1 MAGLFMN
8 MMKEEW
14 RIHSTMFGSLNFA
27 LFPVMICAIAF
38 MGTFLLPLIQA
49 SMPIGD
55 LVILIHAQYLM
66 LGFMVGAF
74 GLLGNEVM
82 NRRFGQASLL
92 AFSARTLPMSP
103 RNIFTIFV
111 LKDTLY
117 YFFLWIF
124 PLGAG
129 FLIGSLFTGI
139 PFFYTLNILL
149 TLTLSFLTGMSV
161 VFFLSSL
168 YQRSV
173 KALFSFLI
181 FTGLVFLGWFMLT
194 GTNPATLF
202 PPLILFY
209 QFSWHLLLGSVM
221 VVLVPCCIALFLFS
235 PDIQSGTKNYPNRM
249 KPLIR
254 HLNRFPNPPL
264 AAKDVIDLWRS
275 GSIVGQ
281 TIFSFLVPLII
292 IWFFLSL
299 LDEYVSTIHLLL
311 TFAMITGIIA
321 STMYTWLCMFD
332 SFSVYALL
340 PLHVRDVITSKI
352 TSFTLLQ
359 VIPVFFMGVITL
371 LSGQGEFLLPVLVL
385 TLSVSY
391 YVLAVS
397 IWLTGLSPSV
407 LVYDVR
413 VMVQYFLLI
422 GIALSICGSLTSI
435 NPWFGLAG
443 VGLFIPAFLLVR
455 LGMRKWAREEVVG
468 Y

>member
-1 MAGLFMN
+1 MAGLFYN

-14 RIHSTMFGSLNFA
+14 RIHSTMFGSLNFT

-49 SMPIGD
+49 SMPIND

-92 AFSARTLPMSP
+92 AFSARTLPISP
-103 RNIFTIFV
+103 RYIFTIFV

-129 FLIGSLFTGI
+129 FLVGSLFTGT
-139 PFFYTLNILL
+139 PVFYPLNILL

-173 KALFSFLI
+173 RALFLFLI
-181 FTGLVFLGWFMLT
+181 FAGIVFLGWFMFT
-194 GTNPATLF
+194 GTNPTTLF

-221 VVLVPCCIALFLFS
+221 LVLVPCCIALLLFS
-235 PDIQSGTKNYPNRM
+235 PDIQFGTKNYPNRM

-332 SFSVYALL
+332 SFSIYALL

-359 VIPVFFMGVITL
+359 VIPIVFMAVITF

-397 IWLTGLSPSV
+397 IWLTGLSPNV
-407 LVYDVR
+407 LVYNGR

-422 GIALSICGSLTSI
+422 GIALSIFGSLTVM

-443 VGLFIPAFLLVR
+443 VGLFIPAFVLVR
-455 LGMRKWAREEVVG
+455 LGMMKWDREEVVG

>member
-1 MAGLFMN
+1 MAGLFFN
-8 MMKEEW
+8 MLKEEW

-38 MGTFLLPLIQA
+38 MGTFLLPLIQTT
-49 SMPIGD
+49 MPVGD

-74 GLLGNEVM
+74 GLLGHEVM

-92 AFSARTLPMSP
+92 AFSARILPLNP
-103 RNIFTIFV
+103 RHIFTIFV
-111 LKDTLY
+111 LKDTVY

-124 PLGAG
+124 PVGAG
-129 FLIGSLFTGI
+129 FLVGSLFTGI
-139 PFFYTLNILL
+139 PVFYPLNILL
-149 TLTLSFLTGMSV
+149 TLSLSFLTGMSV

-168 YQRSV
+168 YGRSG
-173 KALFSFLI
+173 KALFVFLI
-181 FTGLVFLGWFMLT
+181 FAGLVFLGWFMFT

-209 QFSWHLLLGSVM
+209 QFSWDILLESCM
-221 VVLVPCCIALFLFS
+221 VVLVPCCIALLLFS
-235 PDIQSGTKNYPNRM
+235 PDIQPGTKNYPNRM
-249 KPLIR
+249 KPLIH
-254 HLNRFPNPPL
+254 HLNRLPNPPL
-264 AAKDVIDLWRS
+264 AAKDMIDLWRS

-299 LDEYVSTIHLLL
+299 LDEYVSPIHLLL

-359 VIPVFFMGVITL
+359 VIPIFFIAMITF

-407 LVYDVR
+407 LVYNVR
-413 VMVQYFLLI
+413 VMVQYFLFI
-422 GIALSICGSLTSI
+422 GFALSIFGSLTSM
-435 NPWFGLAG
+435 NPWFGLVG
-443 VGLFIPAFLLVR
+443 VMLLVPAYWLVR
-455 LGMRKWAREEVVG
+455 LGMRKWDREEVVG

>member
-1 MAGLFMN
+1 MRSFI
-8 MMKEEW
+8 
-14 RIHSTMFGSLNFA
+14 RYLN
-27 LFPVMICAIAF
+27 L
-38 MGTFLLPLIQA
+38 
-49 SMPIGD
+49 
-55 LVILIHAQYLM
+55 
-66 LGFMVGAF
+66 
-74 GLLGNEVM
+74 
-82 NRRFGQASLL
+82 
-92 AFSARTLPMSP
+92 
-103 RNIFTIFV
+103 
-111 LKDTLY
+111 
-117 YFFLWIF
+117 
-124 PLGAG
+124 
-129 FLIGSLFTGI
+129 
-139 PFFYTLNILL
+139 
-149 TLTLSFLTGMSV
+149 
-161 VFFLSSL
+161 
-168 YQRSV
+168 
-173 KALFSFLI
+173 
-181 FTGLVFLGWFMLT
+181 
-194 GTNPATLF
+194 
-202 PPLILFY
+202 
-209 QFSWHLLLGSVM
+209 
-221 VVLVPCCIALFLFS
+221 
-235 PDIQSGTKNYPNRM
+235 
-249 KPLIR
+249 
-254 HLNRFPNPPL
+254 FPNPPL

-332 SFSVYALL
+332 SFSIYALL

-359 VIPVFFMGVITL
+359 VIPIVFMVVITL

-443 VGLFIPAFLLVR
+443 VGLFIPAFVLVR
-455 LGMRKWAREEVVG
+455 LGMMKWDREEVVG